1 MFIFDFKN
9 NKPPRHLK
17 GYYKRKFL
25 GFLER
30 NNKILKKIFLIFL
43 FLFLFILVIGYIPI
57 SSNLLKT
64 KLIKEIEGITNAKCS
79 LTRISVTLWRGF
91 IIENFFLEK
100 NDNLISYTISI
111 PKINLSYNIF
121 LLVFK
126 CLIIKDF
133 HLEKPQLN
141 INFYKAKNNSKD
153 LKASFDFS
161 YIINSNK
168 FFNFSVIIK
177 KFSCKSALIYI
188 KKDKKDFVSFLNLS
202 SQIKLNF
209 SKQIKC
215 DGKITCKNIFFQKKW
230 KVENFYNYFSQKDSY
245 FTIEKCKMDF
255 CNGKISVTAQSDLK
269 DNLLKYLNIDIGNIN
284 LNKVYE
290 LSQINKGKIEGILN
304 SKVKFTNC
312 YLAYDSLKG
321 FGNFNIANLKIN
333 DLPIQRNLLVLI
345 AVPQL
350 KSIVFS
356 KISSKLEI
364 KAKKIYM
371 QNIEGQGEPIDL
383 FSEGWIDF
391 NAYFCY
397 KIKGIF
403 SKNLIAS
410 FHRIILNSLE
420 DCDDGRKAFNC
431 TVYGNFSNPHIEI
444 DQKIQAKALRNIVT
458 EIRNFFR

>member
-1 MFIFDFKN
+1 
-9 NKPPRHLK
+9 
-17 GYYKRKFL
+17 
-25 GFLER
+25 
-30 NNKILKKIFLIFL
+30 
-43 FLFLFILVIGYIPI
+43 
-57 SSNLLKT
+57 
-64 KLIKEIEGITNAKCS
+64 
-79 LTRISVTLWRGF
+79 
-91 IIENFFLEK
+91 
-100 NDNLISYTISI
+100 
-111 PKINLSYNIF
+111 
-121 LLVFK
+121 
-126 CLIIKDF
+126 
-133 HLEKPQLN
+133 
-141 INFYKAKNNSKD
+141 
-153 LKASFDFS
+153 
-161 YIINSNK
+161 
-168 FFNFSVIIK
+168 
-177 KFSCKSALIYI
+177 
-188 KKDKKDFVSFLNLS
+188 
-202 SQIKLNF
+202 
-209 SKQIKC
+209 
-215 DGKITCKNIFFQKKW
+215 
-230 KVENFYNYFSQKDSY
+230 
-245 FTIEKCKMDF
+245 MDF